1 MLALCGMW
9 GRGTRGS
16 KGGWGDSFDTLG
28 EWDNL
33 GM

>member
-1 MLALCGMW
+1 MW

-16 KGGWGDSFDTLG
+16 RGGWGNSFNILG

-33 GM
+33 RM